1 MSFFDN
7 LPILAA
13 FAIAAPEIFAAEA
26 VGGEAVAAGSSE
38 AAAAEASRLAAEEAA
53 RQEAARVAAE
63 EAARQA
69 ALQSANQGIL
79 QAGTEF
85 TGILPQGYAPGQV
98 EAMTQGAGQG
108 INVAGPMQVPPPAGL
123 NQTGI
128 VQSGDLTGVNP
139 YPNLQGGQTYGQFGE
154 VTGGPPAGNADRAI
168 MNSNMGYQGSDLPIP
183 SNSPVVPESSALKS
197 GFDSFSKF
205 AETYPRST
213 AALGYVGAYNL
224 GLLDPR
230 NSNNPDRPYN
240 GPLNRYRM
248 SPNFQGSTANP
259 QNYQYSPRYAEGGIL
274 YAGGGPVE
282 AMSNANAIGA
292 NTGYPMADINKAA
305 YSAPYQTPV
314 AQNVVQGDTDIG
326 VNPMTGEQ
334 NFAEGGIASYAKGG
348 NLSNSLEY
356 YTDMMD
362 GTSNRRAL
370 PERSDVGI
378 YRDTDPDT
386 MYLDPLSAAQVR
398 MAKLNKRANMQ
409 LPNMKRPTPMGQ
421 LNLRPQGSK
430 AESGSSPDTEYAAH
444 GGIMQANGHLGGYA
458 AGGNARLLKGPG
470 DGMSDNI
477 PATIAGRQP
486 ARLADGEFVVPADVV
501 SHLGNGST
509 DAGAKKLHQ
518 MMTNVREAR
527 TGNPKQ
533 GKQINPNKF
542 TPK

>member
-26 VGGEAVAAGSSE
+26 VAGEAVAAGGAE
-38 AAAAEASRLAAEEAA
+38 AAAAEATAQEVA
-53 RQEAARVAAE
+53 RQEAARIAAE

-183 SNSPVVPESSALKS
+183 SNSPVVAETPSSALWD
-197 GFDSFSKF
+197 GFTKF
-205 AETYPRST
+205 AEKNPYST

-230 NSNNPDRPYN
+230 SVDAPPGYS
-240 GPLNRYRM
+240 GSLSKYKM
-248 SPNFQGSTANP
+248 SDSFQGRTANP
-259 QNYQYSPRYAEGGIL
+259 EDYRYTPQYASGGIMF
-274 YAGGGPVE
+274 AGGGPVE

-292 NTGYPMADINKAA
+292 NTGYPMADINRAV

-314 AQNVVQGDTDIG
+314 AQNVVQGDTDTG

-334 NFAEGGIASYAKGG
+334 NFAEGGIASYKRGG

-477 PATIAGRQP
+477 PATIAGKQP